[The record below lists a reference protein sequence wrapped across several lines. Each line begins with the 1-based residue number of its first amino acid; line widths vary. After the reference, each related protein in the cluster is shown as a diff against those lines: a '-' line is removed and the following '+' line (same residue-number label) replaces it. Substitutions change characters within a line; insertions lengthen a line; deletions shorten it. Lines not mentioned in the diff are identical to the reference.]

1 MSNEVLSFLPPPPT
15 GQHEL
20 WPIVQSWPIVD
31 GADAFYTQL
40 VAGRPGE
47 GGVVE
52 GGSAEGGRAEGGAE
66 EGGAEEGGAEEGGS
80 EEGGSEEGGS
90 EEGGNQEGGN
100 EEGGTEEGGP
110 NNGGSK
116 QLKTVPHNPKTFDML
131 TELPLSSP
139 HNCLS
144 WR

>member
-20 WPIVQSWPIVD
+20 WPVVQSWPIVD

-52 GGSAEGGRAEGGAE
+52 GGSAEGGAE
-66 EGGAEEGGAEEGGS
+66 EGGA

-116 QLKTVPHNPKTFDML
+116 QLKTVPHNPQTFDML
-131 TELPLSSP
+131 TELPLSSL
-139 HNCLS
+139 HNCPS
-144 WR
+144 W